1 MKAIWGLAAIRKK
14 TTSKIAVHRNR
25 KWQRSPAYAL
35 SIAVSLA
42 VAGCQTAGGLSS
54 QLGLAQI
61 SASDSCGVHSQALRE
76 SQGFFERS
84 IVQGALIGAVGGA
97 VLGGVVGGSSRAAL
111 AGGLIGGLAGAG
123 GGYLAAR
130 EKEAQS
136 RAQLTDTVY
145 RDVQAESAEV
155 VRALAGFER
164 ARTCRLQRA
173 DSIKRDLAQGRL
185 TREEAARQLSLER
198 SRFAD
203 DLKVVR
209 AIGAKIDERH
219 AELLTAT
226 ETLSGDDVRARALLG
241 QTRTAEA
248 AAWRNPDLS
257 SGLAASGLVR
267 ATTTVNVRQQPS
279 AQASRVGSLAQ
290 GHTATLL
297 EPDKGGWSRIRLSD
311 GKTGY
316 VASSYISSTATG
328 VGQSVPSTSG
338 GPTLASLTRSIPS
351 SASTETKTVGAL
363 FEGREKRIE
372 LERLSRQAEREERT
386 VFELDI

>member
-1 MKAIWGLAAIRKK
+1 M
-14 TTSKIAVHRNR
+14 
-25 KWQRSPAYAL
+25 
-35 SIAVSLA
+35 
-42 VAGCQTAGGLSS
+42 
-54 QLGLAQI
+54 
-61 SASDSCGVHSQALRE
+61 HSQALRE

-84 IVQGALIGAVGGA
+84 IVQGAVIGAVGGA
-97 VLGGVVGGSSRAAL
+97 LLGGFIGGNTRSAI
-111 AGGLIGGLAGAG
+111 AGGLIGGMAGAG

-136 RAQLTDTVY
+136 RAQLADTVY
-145 RDVQAESAEV
+145 GDVKAESAEV
-155 VRALAGFER
+155 VRALAGFEQ
-164 ARTCRLQRA
+164 ARNCRLQRA
-173 DSIKRDLAQGRL
+173 DTIKRDYAQGRL
-185 TREEAARQLSLER
+185 TRDEAGRQMALER

-226 ETLSGDDVRARALLG
+226 EALSADDGQARALLG

-248 AAWRNPDLS
+248 TAWRNPDLS
-257 SGLAASGLVR
+257 GRAQASSGLVR

-297 EPDKGGWSRIRLSD
+297 EPETGGWSKVRLSD

-316 VASSYISSTATG
+316 VASSYLSATATG
-328 VGQSVPSTSG
+328 VGQSVPSTST
-338 GPTLASLTRSIPS
+338 GPTLASLTRSIPN

-372 LERLSRQAEREERT
+372 LERLSRQAEREEQT